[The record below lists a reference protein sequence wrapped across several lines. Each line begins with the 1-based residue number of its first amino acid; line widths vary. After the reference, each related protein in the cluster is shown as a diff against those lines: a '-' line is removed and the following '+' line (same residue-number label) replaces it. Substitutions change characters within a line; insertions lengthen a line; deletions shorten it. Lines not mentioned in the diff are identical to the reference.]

1 MKSFLTVT
9 LIFLLSL
16 QLPAQK
22 LPDSFVDGKFITVN
36 GAKLWV
42 VVAGKGD
49 PLVIIPGGPGNN
61 HFGYRPFDSLATN
74 NLVIYFDAF
83 GRGKSDTAKDVRAYS
98 LERDIKDLEG
108 LRVALHF

>member
-1 MKSFLTVT
+1 MKSFLSVT

-16 QLPAQK
+16 QLRAQK

-49 PLVIIPGGPGNN
+49 PLVIIPGGPG
-61 HFGYRPFDSLATN
+61 TII
-74 NLVIYFDAF
+74 LVTGHLIHWQ
-83 GRGKSDTAKDVRAYS
+83 
-98 LERDIKDLEG
+98 IIIG
-108 LRVALHF
+108 LFILTPMAEANRTLQKT